1 MVCGRHKEEKRR
13 CDTKAASLFKPHFSI
28 PHVIHIEVLHLSNP
42 GDNIHPSEARTELRS
57 LRAELEALGA
67 VVEEDFH
74 YGYYD

>member
-1 MVCGRHKEEKRR
+1 MKK
-13 CDTKAASLFKPHFSI
+13 SI